1 MFDVEGVWAWRWH
14 HIVDNVNYKLNCKL
28 TTN

>member
-1 MFDVEGVWAWRWH
+1 MFDVEGVWAWGSH
-14 HIVDNVNYKLNCKL
+14 HIVDNVSYKQNCKL